1 MNANIGKAQD
11 VMRTFPK
18 EVETPDREDFD
29 DLAALYK
36 AKEKQV
42 AAYDTATA
50 TLEEQLQLV
59 ARHVSTCYDIWV
71 QVRSGMTWKTHAI
84 HDLYVLVME
93 GQTLPSGSRTTAN
106 QSPTKGRVV
115 QPDNL
120 AKAANMRDL
129 AKLWH
134 EGLCLEDVAGLCAD
148 MNELRRLLISFSAT
162 KPNFI
167 PRQIFPYVSLPVSS
181 MADDASFDMDFPTT
195 LQLKAEKVGKAL
207 TITSDAMMAKKP
219 TWRAEKAY

>member
-1 MNANIGKAQD
+1 MDELMNANIDKARD
-11 VMRTFPK
+11 IMGTFPK
-18 EVETPDREDFD
+18 EVENPDRQDFD

-42 AAYDTATA
+42 AMYDNAIGA
-50 TLEEQLQLV
+50 MKEQLQLV

-84 HDLYVLVME
+84 QDLYALVVE
-93 GQTLPSGSRTTAN
+93 GQTLPGGCRTTAN

-115 QPDNL
+115 QSDNL

-134 EGLCLEDVAGLCAD
+134 EGLCLEAVSGLCAD
-148 MNELRRLLISFSAT
+148 TNELRRLMISCSAA
-162 KPNFI
+162 KSRWAPK
-167 PRQIFPYVSLPVSS
+167 QVFPYVFRPVS
-181 MADDASFDMDFPTT
+181 
-195 LQLKAEKVGKAL
+195 
-207 TITSDAMMAKKP
+207 ISD
-219 TWRAEKAY
+219 